1 MERLRDI
8 TEGDIQFDLIGPLE
22 DKSYWDQCR
31 EIIRGLPPN
40 IVVSA
45 VGSFPDQRDALHQLS
60 ESHFFVLP
68 TLNENF
74 GYVFIEAL
82 AAGCPLLVSENTV
95 WKDIEQRGVGWQ
107 IPLKRTDL
115 WVDQINECVAM
126 AQAQYEIMSAGAR
139 SYSVD
144 WLADPEIE
152 NATAMC
158 LTAR

>member
-1 MERLRDI
+1 MPGNSSRAAS
-8 TEGDIQFDLIGPLE
+8 QH
-22 DKSYWDQCR
+22 CR
-31 EIIRGLPPN
+31 
-40 IVVSA
+40 SA

-126 AQAQYEIMSAGAR
+126 AASPVRNNVSGSPKLFGRLAGRPSDRKCNGQRA
-139 SYSVD
+139 
-144 WLADPEIE
+144 
-152 NATAMC
+152 
-158 LTAR
+158 